1 MKKFTSLALVA
12 ALMGTFATQSTF
24 AQYDFDPDKE
34 IKDLS
39 EVLGTDDINK
49 EQVIVEEVKS
59 GKDVKTSG
67 ETIFT
72 VVDQKS
78 QFLGGEEA
86 LMKWLSANLQYPV
99 EAQKEGIQGRVV
111 VQFVVEKDGSVGEI
125 MVVRGRHPALDA
137 EAVRVVKNLPKFEP
151 AQNDGQAVRCWF
163 TLPINF
169 RLSDDKGDS
178 NKDEIVLS
186 QALGVSMGGGIT
198 ESIKSIPDSAY
209 RAKMSKEK
217 IFSGI
222 EYVLSIDTANVS
234 KITGL
239 YMSSQYASRIMQFEE
254 QGVKINRDTF
264 LKEFKTALM
273 SDSVASEKLMEYN
286 DYLGSIFN
294 QFSNDSVAVAV
305 NGDSVSIA
313 MGVLFGGDIADQI
326 NRIPD
331 SNYRAKISKN
341 DIYEVLEY
349 VISMSTEE
357 EGKLVGV
364 SLGLQLFGQVKQLE
378 MLGASINRNVLY
390 NALKSTFFSET
401 LSTADIEFSNNYI
414 ENTYKK
420 LQEEAEKKYVE
431 ERANSPEAT
440 YNKLEEEKFMANLKK
455 NDKKVKFTESGVGY
469 KIIKKGKG
477 SAIANETSIE
487 VAYKGSLID
496 GTVFDDS
503 EGQYIEFNLDGVV
516 PGFAD
521 GLRAL
526 KKGDKAILYI
536 PGALAYGVMGQ
547 PAAGIE
553 PNQMLIFE
561 VEIKDSKK

>member
-1 MKKFTSLALVA
+1 MKKITSLAFVA

-24 AQYDFDPDKE
+24 AQYDLDPDKE

-49 EQVIVEEVKS
+49 ERVIVEEISEKPI
-59 GKDVKTSG
+59 KDGDGV
-67 ETIFT
+67 FF
-72 VVDQKS
+72 VVEQKP
-78 QFLGGEEA
+78 QFPGGEAA
-86 LMKWLSANLQYPV
+86 LVNWLKANIQYPV
-99 EAQKEGIQGRVV
+99 AQEEVAQGRVV
-111 VQFVVEKDGSVGEI
+111 VQFIVEKDGSIGEAK
-125 MVVRGRHPALDA
+125 VARSCHPALDA

-163 TLPINF
+163 TLPLSF

-178 NKDEIVLS
+178 NNDEIVLS

-286 DYLGSIFN
+286 DYLGTIFN

-357 EGKLVGV
+357 EGKLAGV

-390 NALKSTFFSET
+390 NALKSAFFSET

>member
-1 MKKFTSLALVA
+1 MKKITSLAFVA

-24 AQYDFDPDKE
+24 AQYDLDPDKE

-49 EQVIVEEVKS
+49 ERVIVEEISEKPI
-59 GKDVKTSG
+59 KDGDGV
-67 ETIFT
+67 FF
-72 VVDQKS
+72 VVEQKP
-78 QFLGGEEA
+78 QFPGGEEA
-86 LMKWLSANLQYPV
+86 LIKWLSANVQYPE
-99 EAQKEGIQGRVV
+99 EAQQEGIQGRVV
-111 VQFVVEKDGSVGEI
+111 VQFVVEKDGSVDTVK
-125 MVVRGRHPALDA
+125 VVRGRHPALDA

-163 TLPINF
+163 TLPLSF

-178 NKDEIVLS
+178 NKADIVLS

-239 YMSSQYASRIMQFEE
+239 YMSFQYASRMMQFEE

-331 SNYRAKISKN
+331 NDYRAKISKN
-341 DIYEVLEY
+341 DIYEVIEY

-357 EGKLVGV
+357 EGKLAGV
-364 SLGLQLFGQVKQLE
+364 SLGLQLFDQVKQLE
-378 MLGASINRNVLY
+378 MLGTSINRNVLY
-390 NALKSTFFSET
+390 NALKIALFSET
-401 LSTADIEFSNNYI
+401 LSTADIELSNNYI